1 MVVPTTSLSAA
12 DHALVETDAGFDD
25 VSSHNFSSDLPLLP
39 LDTSVAID
47 VLSTRSGRPKIAVL
61 TPRFRVLD
69 GG

>member
-47 VLSTRSGRPKIAVL
+47 VLSTRSG
-61 TPRFRVLD
+61 
-69 GG
+69 